1 VIVLLVLTGLLT
13 GACASARRP
22 ESGPSGV
29 SAPATAAATPAAG
42 SLDPDSQTCEDRVR
56 EERKTEIIRAGVNTG
71 LLAGAWMVLYGGA
84 QGAFWGLLSG
94 TRDGAWI
101 GAAVG
106 AGVGLLVGVVNGIE
120 AARQVEGQLTYAPS
134 PCPTGADAALSSE
147 PLAAHER

>member
-1 VIVLLVLTGLLT
+1 VIALLVLTGLLT

-29 SAPATAAATPAAG
+29 SAPAAAAAD

-106 AGVGLLVGVVNGIE
+106 AGVGLVVGVVNGIE

-134 PCPTGADAALSSE
+134 PCPTGAPV
-147 PLAAHER
+147 PL